1 MKFLDHKR
9 RRDAAVT
16 ACGVTQQLREGVL
29 K

>member
-1 MKFLDHKR
+1 MRLLDHKR

-16 ACGVTQQLREGVL
+16 ACGGTLQLREGVV